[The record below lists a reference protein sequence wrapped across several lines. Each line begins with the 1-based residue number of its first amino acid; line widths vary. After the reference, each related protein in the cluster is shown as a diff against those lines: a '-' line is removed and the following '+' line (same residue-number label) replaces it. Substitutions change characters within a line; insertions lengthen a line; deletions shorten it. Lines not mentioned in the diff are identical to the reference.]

1 MSKGGLI
8 FNGTEQG
15 DNISGTIY
23 NDTIY
28 GGDSNDTI
36 NGEDGAD
43 IISGGKGND
52 VINGGVGE
60 DTIIWN
66 LGDDLDTVSFSNI
79 DHLKFGEGI
88 TFEDLT
94 FYEEGN
100 NLRIVVKGD
109 MEQGVI
115 CQSFFY
121 DNNNKPEDIIFADGS
136 KFSFKNSEL
145 IIHHG
150 DNSESISGTDYADT
164 IYGGQGNNNISG
176 GNGND
181 IIYGEDGDDTISG
194 GNGTDTIIGGK
205 VMIS

>member
-1 MSKGGLI
+1 MLK
-8 FNGTEQG
+8 E
-15 DNISGTIY
+15 
-23 NDTIY
+23 
-28 GGDSNDTI
+28 
-36 NGEDGAD
+36 
-43 IISGGKGND
+43 
-52 VINGGVGE
+52 
-60 DTIIWN
+60 IW
-66 LGDDLDTVSFSNI
+66 
-79 DHLKFGEGI
+79 K
-88 TFEDLT
+88 
-94 FYEEGN
+94 
-100 NLRIVVKGD
+100 
-109 MEQGVI
+109 QGVI